1 MVKVIFDDKFQN
13 TFNKIKD
20 NILKKKIKNQI
31 KKVIKNP
38 EVGKPMRNIRKGT
51 RELYISPFRLSYKY
65 HVEKD
70 IVEILDM
77 YHKKRQ

>member
-1 MVKVIFDDKFQN
+1 MVEIIFDDKFQN

-31 KKVIKNP
+31 KKIIKNP
-38 EVGKPMRNIRKGT
+38 EVGKPMRNTRKGT

-77 YHKKRQ
+77 YHKKKQ